1 MTRVQDDRLEALQS
15 LAVLDVVFL
24 VDHEQVLDDGQVDER
39 EEFLD
44 DELACD
50 LSCHEQLLG

>member
-1 MTRVQDDRLEALQS
+1 MTRIQDDGLETLQS

-24 VDHEQVLDDGQVDER
+24 VDSEQVLDDGQVDER

-50 LSCHEQLLG
+50 LTRHEQLLG